1 MNLTEKT
8 PHLPTRR
15 EGDNRLVREV
25 DDMITVFTF
34 LDERKLLDNLPKYVA
49 DGPDNMPT
57 TRLYEGDLK
66 VFMEQLVRMDEKMAA
81 LSSTL
86 AIVVHDV
93 RVLQSKSTSTT
104 TWCASAVNQ
113 STPVRRVNN
122 KTVNVTQR
130 AAGPTTETTGGI
142 SSCSSLINN
151 NENRSSCTAD
161 NVNNGVNVVPPR
173 ATGTDWA
180 SASALQTYSP
190 YVSSNR
196 FDALG
201 TDDTDLDDRDNDQ
214 RFTTVRSKH
223 NKRRRQHSSPTQA
236 RAEAV
241 QTTSQRTVKQRRGPL
256 MLGKSSS
263 TSVISA
269 ANKLRKK
276 TVLCV
281 DNVSTSCTATDM
293 TSFITAMH
301 IDVITCFEVKPRRR
315 RNDSAA
321 SVNRRAFRI
330 CIYSDDVDRFLNADM
345 WPDSI
350 TISEWFFK
358 PSSVD
363 RDNNRPQRVNDY
375 EASAVAVAV
384 RDSSTTVR
392 PTDGLAVSES
402 SDETILAAY
411 EVNMDIVAAN
421 NDGE

>member
-1 MNLTEKT
+1 
-8 PHLPTRR
+8 
-15 EGDNRLVREV
+15 
-25 DDMITVFTF
+25 
-34 LDERKLLDNLPKYVA
+34 
-49 DGPDNMPT
+49 
-57 TRLYEGDLK
+57 
-66 VFMEQLVRMDEKMAA
+66 
-81 LSSTL
+81 
-86 AIVVHDV
+86 
-93 RVLQSKSTSTT
+93 
-104 TWCASAVNQ
+104 
-113 STPVRRVNN
+113 
-122 KTVNVTQR
+122 
-130 AAGPTTETTGGI
+130 
-142 SSCSSLINN
+142 
-151 NENRSSCTAD
+151 
-161 NVNNGVNVVPPR
+161 
-173 ATGTDWA
+173 
-180 SASALQTYSP
+180 
-190 YVSSNR
+190 
-196 FDALG
+196 
-201 TDDTDLDDRDNDQ
+201 
-214 RFTTVRSKH
+214 
-223 NKRRRQHSSPTQA
+223 
-236 RAEAV
+236 
-241 QTTSQRTVKQRRGPL
+241 

-363 RDNNRPQRVNDY
+363 RDNNRPQRVNDD

-402 SDETILAAY
+402 SDETILAVY